1 MEAHTQVYW
10 AQVRTLSQSG
20 LTARRD
26 FMLQP
31 DPNGEPRIDELFK
44 LAEAAGKGETIS
56 REAISGI
63 LTRYG
68 LPLQ

>member
-1 MEAHTQVYW
+1 
-10 AQVRTLSQSG
+10 
-20 LTARRD
+20 
-26 FMLQP
+26 MLQP